1 MKLPYDTNKNEQNF
15 IVPHIVEK
23 EVLLVYYGT
32 VIFSVVKFISIKE
45 KLMHFLNDT
54 CPELFTQNAKKYG
67 KPIFDLIHVDSSYKT
82 RVLMCIPEE
91 YEYVK
96 HTGNAIETSWKENMF
111 LHELSSLPNHELK
124 GVSASMWLNISLK
137 PKCH

>member
-1 MKLPYDTNKNEQNF
+1 LKLPYDTNKNEQNF

-23 EVLLVYYGT
+23 EVLLVCYGT
-32 VIFSVVKFISIKE
+32 VTFSVVKFISIKE

-82 RVLMCIPEE
+82 RMLMCIPEE

-96 HTGNAIETSWKENMF
+96 HTGNAIETSWKENTF
-111 LHELSSLPNHELK
+111 L
-124 GVSASMWLNISLK
+124 
-137 PKCH
+137 